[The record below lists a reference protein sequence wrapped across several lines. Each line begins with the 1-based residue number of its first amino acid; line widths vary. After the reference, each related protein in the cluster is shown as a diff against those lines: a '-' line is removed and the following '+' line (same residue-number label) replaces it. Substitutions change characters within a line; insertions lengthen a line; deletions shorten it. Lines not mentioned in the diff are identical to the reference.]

1 MINLFV
7 PHAHGGVLQSLEL
20 HRSPFPS
27 LALPVLTALPSLKE
41 FTFDMSACVMSYL
54 RDWTDERSAASAL
67 LIFALGTPSLETVT
81 VRNSDTHLGAVSYS
95 GRVQQM
101 LAARGSTVTIDL
113 R

>member
-1 MINLFV
+1 MINRFV
-7 PHAHGGVLQSLEL
+7 PHAHGGVLQSLDL

-27 LALPVLTALPSLKE
+27 LALPALTALPSLKD
-41 FTFDMSACVMSYL
+41 FWFDMSACVMSYF

-67 LIFALGTPSLETVT
+67 LMFALGAPSLETVI
-81 VRNSDTHLGAVSYS
+81 VDNSGTDLGAASFI
-95 GRVQQM
+95 GRLQQM